1 MIYIIISNVGMAI
14 MMLILYVRYSRFRLS
29 SAAKIRE
36 LQKKFDAEFEEKRNI
51 ENQLA
56 KISKADGEKVESLLR
71 EIDEL
76 RKEKEGE
83 IKLRFGAEKQ
93 IELALKK
100 TEEIEKRMQD
110 WRVVQ
115 DAVMQDSKN
124 AIVKVGNDLY
134 KKLSDNYKTEVETN
148 KNLLGRVSKNI
159 SEFFDKF
166 GEKVVGT
173 KKDADVKTA
182 APHDSTHVEIH
193 AEDPAKKLITD
204 LVGTMNASGHLV
216 NKNYFL
222 PANFD
227 EHKAKLLLC
236 EVAFIRSE
244 KLYLIDF
251 KACRYLAEFNQLKVK
266 NKSVADDHLKQKLE
280 KYFAYLSN
288 PKYRESILK
297 VMATT
302 AAKFEKNI
310 ITIILPTKADLQV
323 MKEVGYYDKFQ
334 KIEIEIMDF
343 DGVNNLVL

>member
-1 MIYIIISNVGMAI
+1 MIYIIISNVGMAV
-14 MMLILYVRYSRFRLS
+14 MMMILYLRYSRFRLS

-36 LQKKFDAEFEEKRNI
+36 LQKKFDTEFEGKRSV

-56 KISKADGEKVESLLR
+56 QINKAASDKVESLLR
-71 EIDEL
+71 EVDEL
-76 RKEKEGE
+76 RKEKESE

-166 GEKVVGT
+166 GEKVVGV
-173 KKDADVKTA
+173 KKDTDVKTT
-182 APHDSTHVEIH
+182 PHNSVHTEIH
-193 AEDPAKKLITD
+193 VEDPAKKLIVD
-204 LVGTMNASGHLV
+204 LVETMKASGHLV

-251 KACRYLAEFNQLKVK
+251 KVCRYLAEFNQLKVK
-266 NKSVADDHLKQKLE
+266 NQSAADDHLKQKLE
-280 KYFAYLSN
+280 KYFSYLSN

-302 AAKFEKNI
+302 TAKFEKNI
-310 ITIILPTKADLQV
+310 ITIIIPTKADLQV
-323 MKEVGYYDKFQ
+323 IKEVGYYDKFK
-334 KIEIEIMDF
+334 KIEFEIMDF